1 MTDKGEQPVSGAVVT
16 LIGRE
21 NTEQEQYYGFTDDV
35 TNSRGIACI
44 PAWCDSDVFLQSK
57 MLSWDLRSGSEHVV
71 QLRPDETILDK
82 LSTALSA
89 SIVEGNVSSSFK
101 FTTKISSQ
109 LGPIFGGDEKL
120 KCLDPDENLLAF
132 QFHIDGI
139 NQTTP
144 KTEVD
149 DFGSWPPG
157 HPLSWYTKDAS
168 RPDNERTKCF
178 VKVFV
183 AITNY
188 ALQVPSYLVMVQSF
202 TPNFRRKYG
211 FSIRETPLEEGLF
224 FYNVTSSSCVE
235 YRCSE
240 VGRET
245 LLVVST
251 FGNFF
256 GPSAIPVEPYHPLC
270 NSSVV
275 YSHLKHTNASI
286 YSASIYAP
294 VNISDGKLGL
304 YTGPGKIAEQRC
316 LAGRVEDA
324 GDRVGEESDVGMA
337 FIAYDDYRAPRRP
350 RRPRTLCGSTF
361 RYNQYILDW

>member
-21 NTEQEQYYGFTDDV
+21 NTNQEQYYGFTNDV

-57 MLSWDLRSGSEHVV
+57 MLSWDRGGSEHVG
-71 QLRPDETILDK
+71 QLIPDQSILDK
-82 LSTALSA
+82 LPSALYA

-120 KCLDPDENLLAF
+120 KCLDTDENLLAF
-132 QFHIDGI
+132 QFHFNGI
-139 NQTTP
+139 NTP

-157 HPLSWYTKDAS
+157 HPLSWYTKDAG

-178 VKVFV
+178 VKVS
-183 AITNY
+183 
-188 ALQVPSYLVMVQSF
+188 ALIRDSDFYLSLPLVMVQSF

-211 FSIRETPLEEGLF
+211 FSIRELTHLGRPDGIA
-224 FYNVTSSSCVE
+224 CVE

-240 VGRET
+240 LGRET

-251 FGNFF
+251 FSNTC
-256 GPSAIPVEPYHPLC
+256 GPNEIPVYPYYTLC
-270 NSSVV
+270 NASVV
-275 YSHLKHTNASI
+275 YSHLKHTNLSI
-286 YSASIYAP
+286 YSVSISAP

-304 YTGPGKIAEQRC
+304 YTGPGKITEQRC

-324 GDRVGEESDVGMA
+324 GDRPGKESFVGMA
-337 FIAYDDYRAPRRP
+337 FRAVDSCVTRRRP
-350 RRPRTLCGSTF
+350 SSPRTLCRSAFSFNFT
-361 RYNQYILDW
+361 